1 MPVRATLRDRLF
13 IVQDRDAAGVVSE
26 RLHPGCA
33 RLSLGGFLLFGRDC
47 GVFEEHRGLAYL
59 FNVFQRAWQAQRWSE
74 DVVKAA
80 AREDARTSRK
90 PIARKVD
97 EAGGARGVP
106 PLPQPPERSEEEVPP
121 WERTLD
127 QRGFVEALNI
137 LSDAAYC
144 GVGSAAE
151 SAAAG
156 SDADVIRILGDQ
168 RLAAL
173 LVSWEDA
180 LAAVFQ
186 LEATRDAEAAAKRQ
200 ADAVRRAGSARYA
213 VAHSERETAERTARW
228 FERWPGYRLASSAA
242 AAAAPGAPVPLSSA
256 VPEASAEEQ
265 AAAAA
270 AAAAAERAA
279 PASDTVGRRRQRVA
293 QSAALPSVVT
303 VPAASGVGTVVVS
316 APRVIDLMCQV
327 DSSLGPRLGVTL
339 LGGFLPHDD
348 ALAGGTMGP
357 ALRQTEA
364 PAGVALGQGLRLDGS
379 SRWMQTASA
388 GGGGAEDLLPAPA
401 APRRASQSAM
411 GVVEQLVG
419 ARVARDIAAA
429 EAHAHRV
436 ARSELA
442 DNSWD
447 RIGGRDGHS
456 SGQAVQQR
464 SIASFLPD
472 AASARYT
479 PRWASEGGPEAESDE
494 ILRRHNPQFTRH
506 APTLQVRAWRAHG
519 RKQLL
524 RLTYASF
531 LRALMGADLITPAV
545 MDDPS
550 TFATLLRCFV
560 GAFPL
565 VAGDSAAAKMGVEAT
580 VTQVTA
586 AEEYGPEASAFAK
599 WWSDELRER
608 EAAQEAANALAIDEA
623 ISAAMRQGLPPP
635 PALLRLASGGS
646 AVTPQGLASALSSVT
661 RRGSAAGFGASTP
674 AAPPA
679 QGRHKLSAIGGATAR
694 LIGRRVSATASRERR
709 RSLMT
714 PADALA
720 AAHGWR
726 RRGNAAPVTLALST
740 PSEALA
746 GARRSPSL
754 QAGASEEPDPGREL
768 TPAEEAALVAS
779 GQARF
784 APLRPAT
791 QAGAQDASEAP
802 GAYGTGD
809 LSLARQEQTRKRLP
823 ARGRSSSGWV
833 HGQLGGQLFSAAG
846 EDDDEEQEGG
856 DDEAGGD
863 DDGDSGADVADADDV
878 SSLGESGWSCGGDL
892 APGHGGPAR
901 RSRQDHGYG
910 DGDAFRPFEQG
921 ARSAANSSSNPSSDV
936 GASGPLSEA
945 AASSAAAAVLGRS
958 GRVEQLARSASVAPG
973 AASKPKP
980 MFLTPEDLA
989 RLRQKEEDASK
1000 QRKEQQE
1007 SERAPDPKMGLMV
1020 LRAIVSPNAAGD
1032 HDSRMPAFAA
1042 MRTEAS
1048 RSQRPGAA
1056 AGAADPDR
1064 VLLPH
1069 TAPHTAKAVA
1079 VASIPSKLR
1088 ASVLAK
1094 FHARAE
1100 QIEVQGSKYRV
1111 AKRLHEAELHKAMRE
1126 AIDEG
1131 TVADAAAPGLANET
1145 RQHARLLRAADIAAE
1160 ADAKH
1165 RSRLRPVTAI
1175 RRIRNR
1181 GWTLFDGEVCVTAPM
1196 LLRVLSRLRRLRFF
1210 LSRAAMT
1217 EPHFVIAVAVAAS
1230 HGIVDLER
1238 FRERQL
1244 TITRLRRAGN
1254 RVRAMVANAELLTG
1268 MAEQSAPPEDG
1279 DLPPLV
1285 AISLVARAAAP

>member
-1 MPVRATLRDRLF
+1 
-13 IVQDRDAAGVVSE
+13 
-26 RLHPGCA
+26 
-33 RLSLGGFLLFGRDC
+33 
-47 GVFEEHRGLAYL
+47 
-59 FNVFQRAWQAQRWSE
+59 
-74 DVVKAA
+74 
-80 AREDARTSRK
+80 
-90 PIARKVD
+90 
-97 EAGGARGVP
+97 
-106 PLPQPPERSEEEVPP
+106 
-121 WERTLD
+121 
-127 QRGFVEALNI
+127 
-137 LSDAAYC
+137 
-144 GVGSAAE
+144 
-151 SAAAG
+151 
-156 SDADVIRILGDQ
+156 
-168 RLAAL
+168 
-173 LVSWEDA
+173 
-180 LAAVFQ
+180 
-186 LEATRDAEAAAKRQ
+186 
-200 ADAVRRAGSARYA
+200 
-213 VAHSERETAERTARW
+213 
-228 FERWPGYRLASSAA
+228 
-242 AAAAPGAPVPLSSA
+242 
-256 VPEASAEEQ
+256 
-265 AAAAA
+265 
-270 AAAAAERAA
+270 
-279 PASDTVGRRRQRVA
+279 
-293 QSAALPSVVT
+293 
-303 VPAASGVGTVVVS
+303 
-316 APRVIDLMCQV
+316 
-327 DSSLGPRLGVTL
+327 
-339 LGGFLPHDD
+339 
-348 ALAGGTMGP
+348 
-357 ALRQTEA
+357 
-364 PAGVALGQGLRLDGS
+364 
-379 SRWMQTASA
+379 
-388 GGGGAEDLLPAPA
+388 
-401 APRRASQSAM
+401 M

-646 AVTPQGLASALSSVT
+646 AVTPQGLASALSS
-661 RRGSAAGFGASTP
+661 
-674 AAPPA
+674 
-679 QGRHKLSAIGGATAR
+679 
-694 LIGRRVSATASRERR
+694 
-709 RSLMT
+709 
-714 PADALA
+714 
-720 AAHGWR
+720 
-726 RRGNAAPVTLALST
+726 
-740 PSEALA
+740 
-746 GARRSPSL
+746 
-754 QAGASEEPDPGREL
+754 AGASEEPDPGREL

-878 SSLGESGWSCGGDL
+878 SSLGESGWSCGGDP

-1032 HDSRMPAFAA
+1032 HDARVPAFAA
-1042 MRTEAS
+1042 MRTETS
-1048 RSQRPGAA
+1048 RSQRPGDA

-1285 AISLVARAAAP
+1285 AMYSQLLRRVHASLAVLSNPHLHSLVARAAAP

>member
-74 DVVKAA
+74 DV
-80 AREDARTSRK
+80 
-90 PIARKVD
+90 
-97 EAGGARGVP
+97 
-106 PLPQPPERSEEEVPP
+106 PPERSEEEVPP

-137 LSDAAYC
+137 LSDAAATSSAEAACSGTWLPVPRAYC

-242 AAAAPGAPVPLSSA
+242 AVAAPGAPVPLSSA

-357 ALRQTEA
+357 ALRQREA

-379 SRWMQTASA
+379 S
-388 GGGGAEDLLPAPA
+388 
-401 APRRASQSAM
+401 
-411 GVVEQLVG
+411 
-419 ARVARDIAAA
+419 
-429 EAHAHRV
+429 
-436 ARSELA
+436 SELA

-646 AVTPQGLASALSSVT
+646 AVTPQGLASALSS
-661 RRGSAAGFGASTP
+661 
-674 AAPPA
+674 
-679 QGRHKLSAIGGATAR
+679 
-694 LIGRRVSATASRERR
+694 
-709 RSLMT
+709 
-714 PADALA
+714 
-720 AAHGWR
+720 
-726 RRGNAAPVTLALST
+726 
-740 PSEALA
+740 
-746 GARRSPSL
+746 
-754 QAGASEEPDPGREL
+754 AGASEEPDPGREL

-878 SSLGESGWSCGGDL
+878 SSLGESGWSCGGDP

-1032 HDSRMPAFAA
+1032 HDARVPAFAA
-1042 MRTEAS
+1042 MRTETS
-1048 RSQRPGAA
+1048 RSQRPGDA

-1131 TVADAAAPGLANET
+1131 N
-1145 RQHARLLRAADIAAE
+1145 IAAE

-1244 TITRLRRAGN
+1244 TIMRLRRAGN

-1285 AISLVARAAAP
+1285 AMYSQLLRRVHASLAVLSNPHLHSLVARAAAP